1 MAVDVP
7 GRRIED
13 PHASIHRLVRKIA
26 EEEQVPYDLM
36 IGILKQESNYDPNAE
51 SSAFAR
57 GLMQL
62 MPLTAVAYWDGFYD
76 EENQLH
82 YEAATGKKIT
92 EEQRDFV
99 VSQIFDPEKNVR
111 AAARF
116 LRDLRKVYKDYEVEG
131 QANPL
136 VLAAYNAGQGRVDE
150 CLKDHDP
157 IDVPACVDA
166 NVTYPQV
173 EDYVQKVSRNIADEQ
188 QRAFRP
194 SGAQDPERADTRLP
208 GPGPEALSNL
218 KSQLAQTETPSR
230 APFTP
235 PGILELPQP
244 RREPGVQTGPLVA
257 ETRAPQIPPGAEQQL
272 TSLLLRELQQPAPQ
286 LAMTPMPG
294 RSPIEVPQLPSRP
307 PQMADRQPL
316 PSTSWTHSGLPLPQ
330 RSGSGPTP
338 VAPAPQMQPFKL
350 PHRVRQ
356 AAAPPSM
363 LPPSTG
369 RLQPP
374 SLVQA
379 PAFLPRSR
387 AQLQQQP
394 TPQMSMVGMEPTQQ
408 PTVPNLAALAKTPKA
423 FLQGRPPS
431 PSIPILERPPWTMP
445 EAPGRI
451 QELIQARRRAEQ
463 EREAP
468 RPIEPSYAPASY
480 VPYRPSAPSE
490 SPGASSQ
497 YPLSSAALA
506 RNERLRSIHGPAQP
520 PETPAPQADLS
531 PGVAA
536 RPARFLPE
544 PKGLIPVKAPRAPQV
559 QAAPIER
566 ATDVDSPWTQEQR
579 WAAHLFDRDLKAAQT
594 DEEKDA
600 VWARVEQA
608 RTDPEA
614 LRREAARGQHGI
626 FSTGG
631 YQTAGLGLAGAS
643 LAPLIPKA
651 AGWAAKKA
659 ALPLVGGVLG
669 SIAGPAGTAIGTGIG
684 HAANWGL
691 TGLGLLNLGESGLRA
706 SQGLPWQQ
714 GALAGTF
721 DVGIPLGSRLWRG
734 LRTGQAQQKAATETA
749 ERAAREAQE
758 ETARREAQ
766 RKATARAE
774 AEARREAAEKEAEGF
789 RPTETATTQGA
800 GQSNLFGGRDPD
812 VLNVIDSGVAPRIVG
827 QGYGASST
835 HKIGVDPTLAGKA
848 SQDARNV
855 REARENVARGAYAGS
870 PEPTQRI
877 FPGIIDDFPAGNV
890 PPSSTGAP
898 GVVYARP
905 PKTPSPVQPPPFK
918 QERLV
923 TYVDYL
929 RQPLMAQRL
938 GSHIHPL
945 SKGELA
951 ALPWMR
957 NLARAFDRDSPELA
971 RALQDPTNT
980 DLTEKAV
987 KTLIDRGLRF
997 AGTKGD
1003 EPAIGWLFA
1012 RPRRS
1017 GLGQQKPGQKR
1028 IFDTWEKP
1036 STGPASRSP
1045 DPWDDVLTH
1054 PKAARRFLS
1063 NAAPQERAAALQT
1076 VREELQNSLTNAR
1089 HIFQQGMKAGKS
1101 GDEIYKNYTQGDRQ
1115 AWIKNIQALLK
1126 NKEELDVL
1134 AAYKI
1139 SVSRFTV
1146 LKKTVQQSLVGQIP
1160 DIARQKT
1167 ALQFPG
1173 GHMLRQDPIKGEDYR
1188 SITNLLRGVAG
1199 SITRWGPHA
1208 KTPKHPLD
1216 FIDTDK
1222 IRKLYQAMNKTA
1234 LQMMGVMGSVHI
1246 ARQMNPNGM
1255 LTNGSSN

>member
-26 EEEQVPYDLM
+26 EEEQIPYDLM

-51 SSAFAR
+51 SFAFAR

-62 MPLTAVAYWDGFYD
+62 MPPIAAAYWDGFYD

-131 QANPL
+131 QTNPL
-136 VLAAYNAGQGRVDE
+136 VLAAYNAGQTEVDK

-157 IDVPACVDA
+157 IDVPACVDR

-218 KSQLAQTETPSR
+218 KSQLAQTETPS
-230 APFTP
+230 T
-235 PGILELPQP
+235 LELPEPQRAP
-244 RREPGVQTGPLVA
+244 RVQTGPLVA

-307 PQMADRQPL
+307 PQLADRQPL
-316 PSTSWTHSGLPLPQ
+316 PSTSWTHSGVPLPQ

-338 VAPAPQMQPFKL
+338 VAPAPQ
-350 PHRVRQ
+350 
-356 AAAPPSM
+356 
-363 LPPSTG
+363 
-369 RLQPP
+369 LQP
-374 SLVQA
+374 
-379 PAFLPRSR
+379 R
-387 AQLQQQP
+387 P

-463 EREAP
+463 EREAR

-520 PETPAPQADLS
+520 SETPAAQADLS

-608 RTDPEA
+608 RTDPEV

-659 ALPLVGGVLG
+659 ALPLVGGALG

-721 DVGIPLGSRLWRG
+721 DVGIPLVSRILRG
-734 LRTGQAQQKAATETA
+734 LRTGRAQQKAAETT
-749 ERAAREAQE
+749 AREAE
-758 ETARREAQ
+758 EQAAKAKEAIEERWRGYEALRQARLKYGGGLPEGDPKLAQ
-766 RKATARAE
+766 AGQLPLPEMTVRGLPFRVVAQARADEQAAALAAAKQAAEQVDSPKIWGTPDKPILPLESNMRPSGIGALEDATA
-774 AEARREAAEKEAEGF
+774 
-789 RPTETATTQGA
+789 
-800 GQSNLFGGRDPD
+800 
-812 VLNVIDSGVAPRIVG
+812 
-827 QGYGASST
+827 
-835 HKIGVDPTLAGKA
+835 
-848 SQDARNV
+848 
-855 REARENVARGAYAGS
+855 
-870 PEPTQRI
+870 
-877 FPGIIDDFPAGNV
+877 
-890 PPSSTGAP
+890 GAP

-905 PKTPSPVQPPPFK
+905 PKIPSPVQPPPFK

-1003 EPAIGWLFA
+1003 EPTIGWLFA
-1012 RPRRS
+1012 RPRRG

-1054 PKAARRFLS
+1054 PSAARRFLS

-1089 HIFQQGMKAGKS
+1089 HIFQQGMQAGKS

-1146 LKKTVQQSLVGQIP
+1146 LKKTVQQSLVGQLP